1 MGEHIVEVFHGR
13 LCRTR
18 GLRDKRLLNIGRERR
33 PPQPPALDGFDRVG
47 DEIDAVHLAQL
58 SDDLCGVGHEIG
70 RIAQARQM
78 DAVARCR
85 LKTADALG
93 GKEGAK
99 ALEHRFVLRQL
110 PAVKALPCCVVDD
123 LKAIKKRLRK
133 GQAEGVAHGTKG
145 MDIGLVKAKKRIVG
159 IKEQIGVACHGGSPL
174 IFLP

>member
-1 MGEHIVEVFHGR
+1 MVCF
-13 LCRTR
+13 
-18 GLRDKRLLNIGRERR
+18 
-33 PPQPPALDGFDRVG
+33 
-47 DEIDAVHLAQL
+47 AQL
-58 SDDLCGVGHEIG
+58 GNDLRGMWHKIG

-78 DAVARCR
+78 DAVARCW

-133 GQAEGVAHGTKG
+133 GQAEGVAHGAEG
-145 MDIGLVKAKKRIVG
+145 VSIGLIEAKKRVVG
-159 IKEQIGVACHGGSPL
+159 VEEQIGITCHRRVSFDFFAMIPHSFAFRNQISPAAR
-174 IFLP
+174 IE